1 MSGQSFRFPGGMD
14 GIVRLQQCCKMKT
27 WLKQFS
33 SEDWIIVF
41 AGAVILALACI
52 FPDLMPAMPATLNSA
67 ADWLAAGYMFLFVL
81 VLTLVTSAVLGRP
94 LKWIFP
100 SLAVIFALTLCAQLV
115 ANIPVVKDYGF
126 EPVFFAVI
134 FGLVVSNCFR
144 VPGWLKSAVQSEF
157 YIKIGIIC
165 LGSTILIGEVM
176 KSGAYGLAQSLI
188 VVFSVWYFSFWVTR
202 KMKVDPEMGTM
213 LSSAVSICGVS
224 AAIATCGVIHGDNRK
239 LSYVVSLVL
248 IVAVPMMYLLPWV
261 ANLIGLDP
269 EVAGAW
275 IGGTIDT
282 TGAVGA
288 AGSMVRDVAGGDPD
302 ASTTAA
308 NTAIIVKSSQNVL
321 LGLAAFII
329 SLMWTGQGRAAEEKP
344 SARVIWD
351 RFPKFV
357 VGFILASLA
366 FSLIAVFDKEMVSE
380 VKGITKGFQNTLF
393 SIAFVCI
400 GLETRF
406 KDIFGKENRKP
417 LYAFLIA
424 QTFNIVVTLAVAWVI
439 FGLVKPWFASL

>member
-1 MSGQSFRFPGGMD
+1 
-14 GIVRLQQCCKMKT
+14 MKN
-27 WLKQFS
+27 WIKQFG

-41 AGAVILALACI
+41 AGAVVLALAAI
-52 FPDLMPAMPATLNSA
+52 FPHWMPTMPSSLKTGHDWASA
-67 ADWLAAGYMFLFVL
+67 GFMFIFVY
-81 VLTLVTSAVLGRP
+81 VLTILTSIALHKP
-94 LKWIFP
+94 LKGTFL
-100 SLAVIFALTLCAQLV
+100 SLLVIFALTLCAILLSS
-115 ANIPVVKDYGF
+115 IPVFAKLGL

-134 FGLVVSNCFR
+134 LGLLISNLLK
-144 VPGWLKSAVQSEF
+144 VPAWMKPAIQSEF
-157 YIKIGIIC
+157 YIKIGIVC
-165 LGSTILIGEVM
+165 LGSTILFGDVM
-176 KSGAYGLAQSLI
+176 KSGAYGLAQSVI
-188 VVFSVWYFSFWVTR
+188 VVFSVWYFAYWVAR
-202 KMKVDPEMGTM
+202 KMRVDPEMGTM

-224 AAIATCGVIHGDNRK
+224 AAIATCGVIEGDSKK

-248 IVAVPMMYLLPWV
+248 IVAVPMMYLLPWL
-261 ANLIGLDP
+261 ANIMHLSP

-288 AGSMVRDVAGGDPD
+288 AGSLVKDTTGVNID

-321 LGLAAFII
+321 LGVAAFII
-329 SLMWTGQGRAAEEKP
+329 SLMWTRQGKQDKAP
-344 SARVIWD
+344 SVAVIWD

-357 VGFILASLA
+357 VGFILASLVFSCIA
-366 FSLIAVFDKEMVSE
+366 PHHQEYVNGVIKVTKNLQTAFFSL
-380 VKGITKGFQNTLF
+380 
-393 SIAFVCI
+393 AFVCI

-424 QTFNIVVTLAVAWVI
+424 QTFNIFVTLLIAWVI
-439 FGLVKPWFASL
+439 FGLIKPAIG